1 VKEDYKEIVDK
12 LEEHIE
18 LEEKSIREY
27 SKVLSKIESKVLK
40 EILRGILIDSIA
52 HRELLKAIINVL
64 NKVSKEKFVIEAEKI
79 PMKREDIAEIVK
91 TLKEHIKTEER
102 TVRDLLSIAEKVE
115 IYPLRETLRTL
126 FEDEVRH
133 HTVLKNIIRVFEEY
147 SERT

>member
-1 VKEDYKEIVDK
+1 MKEDYKEIVDK

-64 NKVSKEKFVIEAEKI
+64 NKVSKGKFVIEAEKI

>member
-1 VKEDYKEIVDK
+1 MKEDYKEIVNK

-40 EILRGILIDSIA
+40 EFLRGILIDSIA

-147 SERT
+147 SERA

>member
-1 VKEDYKEIVDK
+1 VKEDYKEIVNK

-40 EILRGILIDSIA
+40 EFLRGILIDSIA

>member
-1 VKEDYKEIVDK
+1 MKEDYKEIVNK

-91 TLKEHIKTEER
+91 TLKGHIKTEER

-147 SERT
+147 SERA

>member
-1 VKEDYKEIVDK
+1 VKEDYKEIVNK

-40 EILRGILIDSIA
+40 EFLRGILIDSIA

-147 SERT
+147 SERA